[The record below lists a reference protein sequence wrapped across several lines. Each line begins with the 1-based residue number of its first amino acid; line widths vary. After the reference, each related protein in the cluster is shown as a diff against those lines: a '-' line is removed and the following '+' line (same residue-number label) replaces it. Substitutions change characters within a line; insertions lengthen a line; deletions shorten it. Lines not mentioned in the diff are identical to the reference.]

1 MPAPTP
7 AALPADG
14 ASRGE
19 DLDAALQQSL
29 VLLPHRRRLHAALL
43 EALDLR
49 RRDVSAMSDRM
60 LRAQA
65 EQRLVELVGQDG
77 ELPEGI
83 DRAQLCRAVL
93 DEAVGLGPLEPLLAD
108 GGISEIMA
116 NRHDEIYVERAVRG
130 QGGRRRRGHA
140 TGAACADAD
149 QARADH
155 DLVVGQHRRMG
166 GHAQAIDAGT
176 AKRAQILQH
185 DGAVQARQARMHPA
199 HSPVGDA

>member
-1 MPAPTP
+1 MPLQAPGALDIDLVVAVGHDFTDAAIGQQGLQRTQPDGFVQHRAAKLGAIDALGQLPILAHQLDQTLLGLCTQHAVAHGRHVPAPQVE
-7 AALPADG
+7 
-14 ASRGE
+14 R
-19 DLDAALQQSL
+19 LQQRGMQAAP
-29 VLLPHRRRLHAALL
+29 VRQQDERLL
-43 EALDLR
+43 
-49 RRDVSAMSDRM
+49 
-60 LRAQA
+60 QGG
-65 EQRLVELVGQDG
+65 VE
-77 ELPEGI
+77 I
-83 DRAQLCRAVL
+83 
-93 DEAVGLGPLEPLLAD
+93 LATR
-108 GGISEIMA
+108 G
-116 NRHDEIYVERAVRG
+116 AVRG